1 MASEI
6 DDGGP
11 AFPRPETTGY
21 HPQSGMTLRD
31 YFAAIALPWAL
42 ANRDVSQPWKFPAAM
57 AAYEVADAMLTAR
70 NQPPTTPSGESS

>member
-1 MASEI
+1 MTSEN
-6 DDGGP
+6 DHGGP
-11 AFPRPETTGY
+11 AFPVNGPNGD
-21 HPQSGMTLRD
+21 HPGMTLRD